1 MIRRPPRST
10 LFPYTT
16 LFRSCVTFIAIMLS
30 TCQVCHIFNTAKSS
44 LGCIRICL
52 VCFASASSIGSAICV
67 PASASS
73 LVNCASVSSCP
84 VVSSC
89 QINICERVVLHL
101 LSLIELIIVRPDF
114 IHLVFKPQ
122 LPQANRL
129 SRNFSGII
137 MPQNLLAQHAPVVLV
152 KDRKVKVEN
161 LSPGLRQD
169 FLNFSQ
175 PNALTQP
182 GISLTNEA
190 YLSRVLAHPLSS
202 PFLLL

>member
-1 MIRRPPRST
+1 
-10 LFPYTT
+10 
-16 LFRSCVTFIAIMLS
+16 MLS
-30 TCQVCHIFNTAKSS
+30 ACQVCHIFNSAESP
-44 LGCIRICL
+44 LRGIRICL
-52 VCFASASSIGSAICV
+52 VCFASASPIGSSICV

-84 VVSSC
+84 VVGSC

-101 LSLIELIIVRPDF
+101 LSLIELIIVRHDF

-129 SRNFSGII
+129 SRNFPGII

-152 KDRKVKVEN
+152 KDREVKVEN
-161 LSPGLRQD
+161 LIPRLRQD
-169 FLNFSQ
+169 FLNFSK
-175 PNALTQP
+175 PNALTKP